1 MQQIQVLLLAEFSGI
16 FFPNIFNPWLVEC
29 ADTECLWLWKANCMY
44 VYRHTYKHIFSQM
57 EGAKVFK
64 KLKIKIR
71 KGKEQKHYK
80 TKSGLGDS
88 QLPRAGIRQT

>member
-1 MQQIQVLLLAEFSGI
+1 MSKKEYI
-16 FFPNIFNPWLVEC
+16 
-29 ADTECLWLWKANCMY
+29 
-44 VYRHTYKHIFSQM
+44 
-57 EGAKVFK
+57 